1 MHLRSEFKSIIA
13 LFLAWRILLVVVT
26 LVAVNF
32 VPLGFKD
39 RFLGGGSSN
48 YHLVPEVFSWANFD
62 GEHYLSISIFGY
74 KGLEQ
79 AFFPV
84 YPKVISFLAQPFS
97 KDIFASLFSV
107 TFLGI
112 IISNLAFLL
121 ALILL
126 WDLLRL
132 DFSKKISYWTIFLIL
147 IFPTSF
153 YFGAVYSEALFL
165 LLTVASFYNARK
177 QRWWLAGICG
187 GLASATRVFGILL
200 LPALAIE
207 IWQQKEKKS
216 NLFWLSLVPL
226 GLLGYMFYQ
235 WQNVGDPLAFYRLQK
250 LVGEQHQSGVT
261 LLPQVFFRY
270 LKMLFTVEI
279 TNPIYQTLLLEFV
292 VGILFFILPIYGFFK
307 KVRMSYVLF
316 TLIGF
321 LIPSIQG
328 SLSSVPRYVI
338 VFFPSFIAL
347 AIFIN
352 SIPRFIKFGVVIISL
367 LWLIVETALFLRG
380 YWVA

>member
-13 LFLAWRILLVVVT
+13 LFLAWRILLVIAT

-32 VPLGFKD
+32 IPLGFKD
-39 RFLGGGSSN
+39 RFLGGGPGN
-48 YHLVPEVFSWANFD
+48 YNLVPEIFSWANFD

-84 YPKVISFLAQPFS
+84 YPKVISLLSQPFS
-97 KDIFASLFSV
+97 KDIFTSLFSV
-107 TFLGI
+107 TFFGI
-112 IISNLAFLL
+112 IISNLSFLL

-132 DFSKKISYWTIFLIL
+132 DFSEKISYWTIFLIL

-165 LLTVASFYNARK
+165 LLTVASFYSVRK
-177 QRWWLAGICG
+177 QKWWLAGICG

-200 LPALAIE
+200 LPALVLE
-207 IWQQKEKKS
+207 IWQQKENKS
-216 NLFWLSLVPL
+216 NLFWLLLVPL

-250 LVGEQHQSGVT
+250 LVGEQHQSGIT
-261 LLPQVFFRY
+261 LLPQVLFRY
-270 LKMLFTVEI
+270 LKMLFTVEV
-279 TNPIYQTLLLEFV
+279 TNPIYQTLLLEFI
-292 VGILFFILPIYGFFK
+292 VGIVFFILPIYGFFK
-307 KVRMSYVLF
+307 KIRVSYVLF
-316 TLIGF
+316 ALIGF

-338 VFFPSFIAL
+338 VFFPSFISL

-352 SIPRFIKFGVVIISL
+352 TVPRFIKFGMVIISL